1 MRDKIYR
8 DDVLNCPLTFTV
20 QEESQAQA
28 IKEVLRALRNY
39 VKNLPSAED
48 EKPAKRTARKKT
60 P

>member
-8 DDVLNCPLTFTV
+8 EDVLNCPLKFEV
-20 QEESQAQA
+20 QGEKEVQAV
-28 IKEVLRALRNY
+28 KEVLQAFLDY
-39 VKNLPSAED
+39 VRTLPPAED